1 MLTEHPPVTQREA
14 TMTDRFTLA
23 RTAVRVGARGLAVLA
38 AAGIVVGAVA
48 AAALVPWPDHRA
60 EAPSVVVQPAETG
73 QLRVCPGPLLSIG
86 DDPNAATTAS
96 SVGSASVISGAVP
109 ADAVITQTPLGAPDN
124 ARADADGA
132 PLALSTEPG
141 AVDAGMLA
149 GAQSQTVTLETL
161 SGFAAASCTEA
172 VAESWLVG
180 GATDVGRSGIVL
192 LANPTAVAAT
202 VDVRVIGE
210 TGRVDAPSALGIIV
224 PSGSQRM
231 LSLAGLAPNIVS
243 PVVHITSTGGAIAA
257 SLEHSVIEGLTP
269 AGVEIVGPTALPAPT
284 QVIPGFVV
292 PTDGGIAPADDHA
305 EGDDFPAVRLLATGD
320 APAQVSIGIAEAGGG
335 GSTID
340 VTLEPGLVT
349 DVPLGELDAGEYTIR
364 LEGDGPFIAAARAT
378 TGAPAEQTDPDGAD
392 PEASVD
398 LAWTAATLP
407 LIDTAVVA
415 VPPGPSPVLHLANP
429 GDDGIEV
436 RYTVGGD
443 ERSITIAGG
452 DAASVDL
459 DAQSVVELAGVAGVH
474 ATVTFSGDQALASF
488 AVQPPG
494 PLDSPIRVYPR

>member
-1 MLTEHPPVTQREA
+1 MADKL
-14 TMTDRFTLA
+14 TLA

-38 AAGIVVGAVA
+38 AAGLAVGAVA

-86 DDPNAATTAS
+86 DDPAAATTAN
-96 SVGSASVISGAVP
+96 SVGSADLIAGAVP
-109 ADAVITQTPLGAPDN
+109 TDTVITETPLAASDN
-124 ARADADGA
+124 ARADADGT
-132 PLALSTEPG
+132 PVVLTTEPG

-149 GAQSQTVTLETL
+149 GAQSQAATRETL
-161 SGFAAASCTEA
+161 SGFAAASCTES
-172 VAESWLVG
+172 VAESWLIG
-180 GATDVGRSGIVL
+180 GATDVGRTGIVL
-192 LANPTAVAAT
+192 LANPTAVTAT

-224 PSGSQRM
+224 APGSQRV
-231 LSLAGLAPNIVS
+231 LSLAGLAPNLVS
-243 PVVHITSTGGAIAA
+243 PVVHVTSTGGTIAA
-257 SLEHSVIEGLTP
+257 TLEHSVVEGLTP
-269 AGVEIVGPTALPAPT
+269 AGVELIGPTALPAPT

-292 PTDGGIAPADDHA
+292 PGDGGVAPADDHA
-305 EGDDFPAVRLLATGD
+305 EGDGFPAVRLLATGEET
-320 APAQVSIGIAEAGGG
+320 AQVSIGVVSESGGG
-335 GSTID
+335 GSTVD

-364 LEGDGPFIAAARAT
+364 LDGDGPFVAAARAT
-378 TGAPAEQTDPDGAD
+378 TGIPEEQTDPDAAD

-398 LAWTAATLP
+398 LAWTTATMP

-415 VPPGPSPVLHLANP
+415 VPSGPSPVLHLANP
-429 GDDGIEV
+429 NDEEVEV
-436 RYTVGGD
+436 RYATDGD
-443 ERSITIAGG
+443 ERSTTIPGG
-452 DAASVDL
+452 GAASVDL
-459 DAQSVVELAGVAGVH
+459 DPGSIVELSGVEGVH